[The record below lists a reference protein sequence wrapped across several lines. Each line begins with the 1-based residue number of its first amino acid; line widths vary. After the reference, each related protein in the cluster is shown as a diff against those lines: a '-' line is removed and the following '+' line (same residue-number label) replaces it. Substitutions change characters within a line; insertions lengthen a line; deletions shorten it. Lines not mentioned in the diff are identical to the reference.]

1 MGVSGTRG
9 KKQRMTA
16 IPIRKGNTMKVF
28 KHVCVP
34 LSLIACAAGFIGV
47 TATPV
52 LAGLV
57 TFSFTGAV
65 DSVDPSLG
73 FSPGQTL
80 AGSYTFES
88 TTILSN
94 PDNRYNG
101 AITSLTGSLSPYTA
115 TLGTGS
121 NFIAVR
127 NGLSTGDHYL
137 ISAPLNPSPAVTGLS
152 VRFEMELIDP
162 TATAFTSE
170 ALAATPP
177 SLSAFA
183 TKSFRLIFE
192 DAAHANV
199 HVLGTLTSLTAVPL
213 PAAVVLFGAGLVAL
227 AGLGAGSWRQRK
239 NSIAA

>member
-1 MGVSGTRG
+1 
-9 KKQRMTA
+9 
-16 IPIRKGNTMKVF
+16 MKVF
-28 KHVCVP
+28 NRMCAS
-34 LSLIACAAGFIGV
+34 LSIIACIAGFIGG
-47 TATPV
+47 TAAPA

-57 TFSFTGAV
+57 TFSFNGVV
-65 DSVDPSLG
+65 DSVDTSLV

-88 TTILSN
+88 TTPLSS
-94 PDNRYNG
+94 PDNQYNG
-101 AITSLTGSLSPYTA
+101 AITSIAGSLSPYTA

-127 NGLSTGDHYL
+127 NGLSTGDHYIL
-137 ISAPLNPSPAVTGLS
+137 SAPLDPLPAVSGLS

-162 TATAFTSE
+162 TAMAFNNE

-183 TKSFRLIFE
+183 TKSFRLVFE
-192 DAAHANV
+192 DAAHANAQV
-199 HVLGTLTSLTAVPL
+199 RGTLTSLTAVPL

-227 AGLGAGSWRQRK
+227 AGLGAGSRRQRK
-239 NSIAA
+239 NSIIA